1 MRDPRLQGL
10 YAVTDGRLT
19 GEPLFAAVQAALAGG
34 VRIVQYRD
42 KSGETQRRHDEAVR
56 LARLCHE
63 QGALLLINDDT
74 ELALSVGADGVHL
87 GQSDTPQAVARD
99 QLGPDRLI
107 GVSCNNRLEW
117 ALAAQQAGA
126 DYIAFGRFF
135 PSQTKP
141 DAPQAELTLLEQAR
155 QQLDLPI
162 AAIGGITP
170 DNAPQLHAAGADML
184 AVVNALFGQDDIE
197 AAARQLNRCFKP

>member
-1 MRDPRLQGL
+1 MHDTRLRGL

-19 GEPLFAAVQAALAGG
+19 GQPLFDAVRAALAGG
-34 VRIVQYRD
+34 VQLVQYRD
-42 KSGETQRRHDEAVR
+42 KSGETPRRQDEA
-56 LARLCHE
+56 ARLVELCHA

-74 ELALSVGADGVHL
+74 ELALAVGADGVHL
-87 GQSDTPQAVARD
+87 GQTDTPLASARAR
-99 QLGPDRLI
+99 LGPQRII

-117 ALAAQQAGA
+117 ARAAQQAGA
-126 DYIAFGRFF
+126 DYVAFGRFF
-135 PSQTKP
+135 PSSTKP
-141 DAPQAELTLLEQAR
+141 DAPQAGLALLEQAR

-197 AAARQLNRCFKP
+197 TAARQLSRCFD